1 MVSSPHVP
9 VGQAAVEAGNVR
21 NMRWSA
27 CSFVI
32 AREIA
37 PIIKDFI

>member
-1 MVSSPHVP
+1 MISSLHVP
-9 VGQAAVEAGNVR
+9 VGQAAVEAVNAR

-27 CSFVI
+27 CNFVI
-32 AREIA
+32 AKEIA